1 MCPIVEGPQTV
12 KEGISTIVS
21 IKSKKLIDQISGAG
35 VVEAQARE
43 NRRGSHSCTWEND
56 GRDQQRPS
64 VRGMMDGV
72 VQTRWHLMYQD
83 R

>member
-21 IKSKKLIDQISGAG
+21 IKSKKLIDQISGAE

-43 NRRGSHSCTWEND
+43 K
-56 GRDQQRPS
+56 
-64 VRGMMDGV
+64 
-72 VQTRWHLMYQD
+72 
-83 R
+83 

>member
-21 IKSKKLIDQISGAG
+21 IKSTKLIDQISGAG

-43 NRRGSHSCTWEND
+43 NRRGSCTWESD

-72 VQTRWHLMYQD
+72 VPTRWHLVYQG